1 MKLTAATA
9 HRISM
14 KVNWV
19 VERFCVALMAVLVVD
34 VWLGIMARYAKQE
47 WLQALPIPM
56 TFTEELARYL
66 MIWMALLA
74 VSSCFAYRE
83 HIGVMF
89 IFDRFPMPMKK
100 WLSLAFDAIA
110 FAFFAY
116 LLINGIGF
124 VERGFGRFT
133 MIFGV
138 PKGIPYIGVPVAAAL
153 ACIQLILVAF
163 RDFMVFGQAEKEWE
177 DT

>member
-1 MKLTAATA
+1 MKFTAETA
-9 HRISM
+9 HRLSM
-14 KVNWV
+14 KVNWG
-19 VERFCVALMAVLVVD
+19 VERFCVALMVILVID
-34 VWLGIMARYAKQE
+34 VWLGIMARYV
-47 WLQALPIPM
+47 LPFRL

-74 VSSCFAYRE
+74 VSSGFAYRE

-89 IFDRFPMPMKK
+89 VFDRFPMSMKK
-100 WLSLAFDAIA
+100 WLSLAFDMVA

-138 PKGIPYIGVPVAAAL
+138 PKGYPYIGVPLAAAL
-153 ACIQLILVAF
+153 ACIQLILVAI

-177 DT
+177 DA